1 MTFLYPRKQF
11 MYQNVGQWR
20 EERWVFG
27 AVERRTRRCFLVWSS
42 REKNKEVFSSLEQWR
57 EEQGG
62 VFWFG
67 AVERR
72 TRMCFLVW
80 SSGEKNK
87 EVFSGLEQ

>member
-1 MTFLYPRKQF
+1 M
-11 MYQNVGQWR
+11 
-20 EERWVFG
+20 
-27 AVERRTRRCFLVWSS
+27 
-42 REKNKEVFSSLEQWR
+42 FSSLEQWR

-87 EVFSGLEQ
+87 EVFSSLEQ